1 VQEHRKG
8 GNMRKKVM
16 PAREVM
22 LAQKVR
28 LARVMQT
35 FVDIAGRA
43 LLGLGVMGSC
53 DVIRLYVAVNVTLK
67 QKGFESPS
75 MHGVRIRATVFG
87 SEPSEQDTT
96 TNKKNTKPWIP
107 PDSAGYP
114 IRCLVNKQQCLR

>member
-1 VQEHRKG
+1 MTDSAGIMHRSSLDDHVVTVQEHRKG

-75 MHGVRIRATVFG
+75 MHGVRIRA
-87 SEPSEQDTT
+87 
-96 TNKKNTKPWIP
+96 IR
-107 PDSAGYP
+107 AGYY
-114 IRCLVNKQQCLR
+114 